1 MSDCRFLAMRVTQVC
16 IGKFHHFHLARQLA
30 ERGELAAIF
39 SGYPWF
45 RLKNEGVPRELVR
58 SYPWIQTLYMAG
70 LRYGLVSKSP
80 AFREAMEWR
89 SHQSLDRYAARNLPP
104 CEVVVGLSGSA
115 LQTGR
120 KAQNRGGKYVCDRG
134 SSHIRF
140 QNRLLHEEYERWGL
154 KFSGVGSQIMEK
166 ELAEYETADLI
177 TVPSEF
183 NVRTFIEEGVPTE
196 RIAKVPYGANIA
208 KFSPQ
213 GAPDPNKFVVLFVG
227 QVSIRKGFPYLLQA
241 FEKLAHPRKELWV
254 AGSVQPELEATILPR
269 MNLSGVQFQGQ
280 LTHSELAHVYSQ
292 ADVMVIPSIE
302 EGLAMVQ
309 GEALACGCPVIGTEH
324 SGASDLFTNGREGFI
339 VPIRDPDAIAERL
352 TRLADSPGLRAEM
365 SAAALARVHSIGGWG
380 EYATNMRNC
389 LTSLVNSPN

>member
-1 MSDCRFLAMRVTQVC
+1 VKVTQVC
-16 IGKFHHFHLARQLA
+16 IGKFHHFHLARHLA

-58 SYPWIQTLYMAG
+58 SYPWIQTFYMAG

-80 AFREAMEWR
+80 AFQRKMEWR

-183 NVRTFIEEGVPTE
+183 NVRTFIEEGVPAE

-213 GAPDPNKFVVLFVG
+213 GSPDPSKFVVLFVG
-227 QVSIRKGFPYLLQA
+227 QISLRKGIPYLLQA
-241 FEKLAHPRKELWV
+241 FEKFKHPQKELWIV
-254 AGSVQPELEATILPR
+254 GSEVRDIHPVLKQFDLSRVIFKGRLPQEA
-269 MNLSGVQFQGQ
+269 LSR
-280 LTHSELAHVYSQ
+280 VYSQ
-292 ADVMVIPSIE
+292 ANAFVLPAIE

-324 SGASDLFTNGREGFI
+324 TGASDLFTDGREGYI
-339 VPIRDPDAIAERL
+339 VPIRDPDTIAERL
-352 TRLADSPGLRAEM
+352 TQLADSPALRAQM
-365 SAAALARVHSIGGWG
+365 SAAALTRVRSISGWG
-380 EYATNMRNC
+380 EYAMNMRNC
-389 LTSLVNSPN
+389 LNSLVESTAYRVDNI